1 MKNLLQQ
8 IMKFG
13 IVGVICFAIDFIVY
27 AVLLKLIND
36 EIIITFLGR
45 TISVYDYMIATF
57 WGFVISVI
65 VNYLLSMKYVFVRK
79 DDMDR
84 RKEFVI
90 FVLLSVIGCVINEL
104 LILLCVAGIYENIA
118 VLQDLFSREI
128 AKMGGKIVAT
138 GVVMVYNFITRK
150 LFLEKKS

>member
-1 MKNLLQQ
+1 MKKLMDQ
-8 IMKFG
+8 ILKFG
-13 IVGVICFAIDFIVY
+13 AVGFFCFFIDFAIYTILL
-27 AVLLKLIND
+27 AVI
-36 EIIITFLGR
+36 EWH
-45 TISVYDYMIATF
+45 YDYVIATF
-57 WGFVISVI
+57 WGFTISVI

-90 FVLLSVIGCVINEL
+90 FVVLSIIGCILNEV
-104 LILLCVAGIYENIA
+104 LIVLCMNGIYDNWSW
-118 VLQDLFSREI
+118 LQSLIGREM

-150 LFLEKKS
+150 IFLEKK

>member
-27 AVLLKLIND
+27 AVLLKLITW
-36 EIIITFLGR
+36 E
-45 TISVYDYMIATF
+45 YDYMIATF

-84 RKEFVI
+84 RKEFFI

-104 LILLCVAGIYENIA
+104 LILLCVAGIYENIPF
-118 VLQDLFSREI
+118 LQELFSREL

-150 LFLEKKS
+150 IFLEKKS

>member
-1 MKNLLQQ
+1 MKKLMDQ
-8 IMKFG
+8 ILKFG
-13 IVGVICFAIDFIVY
+13 AVGFFCFFIDFAIY
-27 AVLLKLIND
+27 TLLLALID
-36 EIIITFLGR
+36 WH
-45 TISVYDYMIATF
+45 YDYVIATF
-57 WGFVISVI
+57 WGFTISVI

-90 FVLLSVIGCVINEL
+90 FVVLSIFGCILNEI
-104 LILLCVAGIYENIA
+104 LIVLCMNGIYDNWPW
-118 VLQDLFSREI
+118 LQSIVSREL

-150 LFLEKKS
+150 IFLEKKPEA

>member
-1 MKNLLQQ
+1 MKKLIDQ
-8 IMKFG
+8 ILKFG
-13 IVGVICFAIDFIVY
+13 AVGFFCFFIDFAIY
-27 AVLLKLIND
+27 TLLLALID
-36 EIIITFLGR
+36 WH
-45 TISVYDYMIATF
+45 YDYVIATF
-57 WGFVISVI
+57 WGFTISVI

-90 FVLLSVIGCVINEL
+90 FVILSIFGCILNEI
-104 LILLCVAGIYENIA
+104 LIVLCMNGIYDNWPW
-118 VLQDLFSREI
+118 LQSIVSREL

-150 LFLEKKS
+150 IFLEKKPEA

>member
-1 MKNLLQQ
+1 MKKLMDQ

-13 IVGVICFAIDFIVY
+13 AVGFFCFFIDFAIYTILL
-27 AVLLKLIND
+27 AVID
-36 EIIITFLGR
+36 WR
-45 TISVYDYMIATF
+45 YDYVIATF
-57 WGFVISVI
+57 WGFTISVI

-84 RKEFVI
+84 KKEFVI
-90 FVLLSVIGCVINEL
+90 FVVLSIIGCILNEV
-104 LILLCVAGIYENIA
+104 LIVLCMNGIYDNWSW
-118 VLQDLFSREI
+118 LQSLISREM

-150 LFLEKKS
+150 IFLEKK